1 MNTKRNMNP
10 TTIHTPSSHRLGGAS
25 GKAVGGGLV
34 VAALLVLGSYLGG
47 LGFGVGGG
55 SGDGDGDSP
64 PNLSGVQGT
73 IDSETPTTPDETELE
88 IGTVV
93 NVLIDGSQYRI
104 LKSPEASWTD
114 TDNYTAISLERVLSA
129 VQNADGDSGVK
140 IRIARRGNS
149 LPEAEL
155 KLREALR
162 DAGIEA
168 TEIEERDMM
177 LP

>member
-1 MNTKRNMNP
+1 MNTKRSMNP
-10 TTIHTPSSHRLGGAS
+10 TSILTPSSHRLGGAS
-25 GKAVGGGLV
+25 GKAVGGGII

-47 LGFGVGGG
+47 LGFGIGDG
-55 SGDGDGDSP
+55 SGNGDGDNP
-64 PNLSGVQGT
+64 PSLDGVQGP
-73 IDSETPTTPDETELE
+73 IDSEKTTTPAETELE

-93 NVLIDGSQYRI
+93 NVLIDGNQYRI
-104 LKSPEASWTD
+104 LKSPDASWTD
-114 TDNYTAISLERVLSA
+114 TDNYTAIPLERVLSA
-129 VQNADGDSGVK
+129 VQDADGDSGVK